1 MLGSGDSAV
10 DPVLLSAGVSVAEL
24 SSVVS
29 RLGGDLDSTSA
40 DPAGRGV
47 NAQRIDR
54 IAVLEQL
61 KSACAAAQAG
71 LSAGLLT
78 DRLADG
84 QAATTGTRRRFDPDQ
99 VRRGVAA
106 EIGLARHRSPN
117 RARKMLGL
125 AQALTLEM
133 PCTLAA
139 LADGTTSEYRAQLI
153 AQEFGCVSAAD
164 PDDRGPGD
172 RAETGRVRNVSNSV
186 GYTGRWV
193 GDARSRHAAA
203 GIAGRLDPAA
213 VLAKIPPDLPRS
225 RPWGGRRQEERPAG

>member
-1 MLGSGDSAV
+1 MTRWIHPCCPTPSRWPS
-10 DPVLLSAGVSVAEL
+10 

-61 KSACAAAQAG
+61 KSACAASQAG

-78 DRLADG
+78 DRLADDRV
-84 QAATTGTRRRFDPDQ
+84 ATDGTRRRFDPDQ

-106 EIGLARHRSPN
+106 EIGLARHQSPS

-153 AQEFGCVSAAD
+153 AQEFGCLSAAD
-164 PDDRGPGD
+164 RMIADQEIGPKL
-172 RAETGRVRNVSNSV
+172 
-186 GYTGRWV
+186 
-193 GDARSRHAAA
+193 A
-203 GIAGRLDPAA
+203 GSGM
-213 VLAKIPPDLPRS
+213 
-225 RPWGGRRQEERPAG
+225 